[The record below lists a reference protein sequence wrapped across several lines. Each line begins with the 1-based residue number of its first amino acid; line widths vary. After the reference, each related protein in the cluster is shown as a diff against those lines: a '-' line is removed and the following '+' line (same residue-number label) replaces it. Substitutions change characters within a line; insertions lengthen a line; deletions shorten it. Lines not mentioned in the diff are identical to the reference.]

1 MKSAQLR
8 RPVSVIEGTYS
19 LALLKPPQPSWL
31 LGMTLLQRPSTEHA
45 TMNFVRKFRFP
56 GHPYRVLPPLT
67 HLHFKTELGLTL
79 KFLGHCYAWKINRL
93 TSTSKSSH
101 AIFILKQRNPS
112 AYWKKHISF
121 NKAIR
126 IGRTRNSLHISFT
139 ACFLSNT
146 SVALKLEPVQFLPN
160 HQPHLPV
167 RLTGYFEL
175 LSINVKQNVF
185 QAIHVWF
192 LNIHLLE
199 VGHSFICLSFS
210 LNWFPSSHYLSP

>member
-8 RPVSVIEGTYS
+8 RPVSAIGGTSPYPS
-19 LALLKPPQPSWL
+19 CPSQPSWL
-31 LGMTLLQRPSTEHA
+31 LGMTLLQRPFIEHA
-45 TMNFVRKFRFP
+45 TINFVRKFRFP
-56 GHPYRVLPPLT
+56 DHLYSVLPPLT
-67 HLHFKTELGLTL
+67 HLHSKTQLGPTL
-79 KFLGHCYAWKINRL
+79 KFLGYCYAWKINRL
-93 TSTSKSSH
+93 TSTSKSRH
-101 AIFILKQRNPS
+101 AIFVIKQRNPS
-112 AYWKKHISF
+112 AYGKKHIFF

-126 IGRTRNSLHISFT
+126 IGRTWNSLHISFP
-139 ACFLSNT
+139 ACFPSNT
-146 SVALKLEPVQFLPN
+146 SVASKLEPVQFLPN
-160 HQPHLPV
+160 HQTHLLV